1 MYKPETDFELL
12 ARNVTKHRWLI
23 AVSFA
28 IIALGLTALGYF
40 TPKQYASSS
49 TLIINNGRIITPL
62 LEGAAVSKDNAALA
76 TIAEEIIQSRKTLV
90 QLGQRLGMIEGAVD
104 SFEEEVSL
112 NKLGGKVGVSLEG
125 ERYMQTTYVDAKP
138 ELAQKGATI
147 LAELFIGENQGGKA
161 RESKNAYEFINTQ
174 VMQYHKKLLVA
185 EEKLKGFRA
194 QKLESGATSEE
205 AITRRVQRLQEML
218 DQATL
223 DLKESY
229 VQKRSLEQQLQGEVT
244 TTISLSR
251 QSQYIGRIQTLKDEL
266 SRLRLSYQESYP
278 DIVDLKHQIADLER
292 VMEQEKR
299 NSEMRS
305 AIGGVVDDS
314 VRVNKVY
321 QDIKLRSGN
330 ISTRVATLQTRVA
343 ELKRNIANERKKGR
357 QVSDVDAQQSE
368 LTRDYNVNKNIYE
381 DLLKRR
387 EKARVSMEVEKDAK
401 NSSITLY
408 EPAYLPVNPTG
419 LRFLHYIAVG
429 LVLGSMLPIVGIYLL
444 QIVDTKVKTGQLLVS
459 KMKVPV
465 LASVE
470 TIRNDVDMRIES
482 GGRITRALFYLATLS
497 AIAVLAYLRL
507 KPGGP

>member
-12 ARNVTKHRWLI
+12 ARNITKHRWLI

-28 IIALGLTALGYF
+28 IISLGLTALGYF
-40 TPKQYASSS
+40 TPKQYSSSS

-62 LEGAAVSKDNAALA
+62 LDNAAVPKDNAALA
-76 TIAEEIIQSRKTLV
+76 IIAKEIIQSRKTLV
-90 QLGQRLGMIEGAVD
+90 QLGQRLGVIEGNVD
-104 SFEEEVSL
+104 SFEEEVAL
-112 NKLGGKVGVSLEG
+112 NKLRGRVGVSLEG
-125 ERYMQTTYVDAKP
+125 DRYMQTTYIDDKP

-147 LAELFIGENQGGKA
+147 LAELFMGENQGGKA
-161 RESKNAYEFINTQ
+161 KESKNAYEFIDTQ
-174 VMQYHKKLLVA
+174 VKQYHKKLLAA

-205 AITRRVQRLQEML
+205 AITMRVQSLQTML

-223 DLKESY
+223 DLKEAY

-244 TTISLSR
+244 STISLSK
-251 QSQYIGRIQTLKDEL
+251 QSQYIGRIQRLKDEL
-266 SRLRLSYQESYP
+266 ARLRLNYQESYP

-292 VMEQEKR
+292 AMEQEKR
-299 NSEMRS
+299 NSETRS
-305 AIGGVVDDS
+305 ALGVVDDS

-321 QDIKLRSGN
+321 QDLKLRASN
-330 ISTRVATLQTRVA
+330 INTRVATLQTRVA

-357 QVSDVDAQQSE
+357 QVSNVDAMQSE

-387 EKARVSMEVEKDAK
+387 EKARVSMEVESDSK
-401 NSSITLY
+401 NSSITLF
-408 EPAYLPVNPTG
+408 EPAYLPVKPNG
-419 LRFLHYIAVG
+419 LRFLHYIIAG
-429 LVLGSMLPIVGIYLL
+429 LFLGMMLPVAGIYLF
-444 QIVDTKVKTGQLLVS
+444 QIIDSKVKSVHLLTS

-482 GGRITRALFYLATLS
+482 GGRITRTLFYLATFLS
-497 AIAVLAYLRL
+497 IAVIAYLRL
-507 KPGGP
+507 KPGGS